1 MAARHCLRGTFSFF
15 QWCYASRMTAT
26 LNSDLHN
33 GAPADALSIS
43 EFGAQKALAI
53 LSQSGK
59 ENAGVRVFIKSGGCS
74 GYQYG
79 MAIDDRELEGD
90 TVIFDRGV
98 KLVVDR
104 MSLPLLL
111 GSEVDFVENMMGGGF
126 TVHNPN
132 ATSSCGCGHSFRTD
146 GSQSPDGAGGGGCGS
161 H

>member
-1 MAARHCLRGTFSFF
+1 
-15 QWCYASRMTAT
+15 MTAT
-26 LNSDLHN
+26 SFPETNT
-33 GAPADALSIS
+33 GTPAPEISIS
-43 EFGAQKALAI
+43 EFGAQKALGI
-53 LSQSGK
+53 LQNSGK

-90 TVIFDRGV
+90 TIVYDRGV
-98 KLVVDR
+98 KLLVDH
-104 MSLPLLL
+104 MSLPLLR
-111 GSEVDFVENMMGGGF
+111 GGEVDFVENMMGGGF

-146 GSQSPDGAGGGGCGS
+146 SSQAPDGEGSGGCAS

>member
-1 MAARHCLRGTFSFF
+1 
-15 QWCYASRMTAT
+15 MTAT
-26 LNSDLHN
+26 IPAQTGGDLPAHN
-33 GAPADALSIS
+33 ITIS
-43 EFGAQKALAI
+43 EYGATKALAI

-59 ENAGVRVFIKSGGCS
+59 DNAGVRVFIKSGGCS

-90 TVIFDRGV
+90 TIVHDRGV
-98 KLVVDR
+98 KLLIDR
-104 MSLPLLL
+104 MSLPLLR

-146 GSQSPDGAGGGGCGS
+146 GAQSPDGEGSGGCGS

>member
-1 MAARHCLRGTFSFF
+1 
-15 QWCYASRMTAT
+15 MTAT
-26 LNSDLHN
+26 SFPELHGDL
-33 GAPADALSIS
+33 PAQEIHIS
-43 EFGAQKALAI
+43 EYGAQKALAI

-90 TVIFDRGV
+90 TVVYDRGV
-98 KLVVDR
+98 KLVVDH
-104 MSLPLLL
+104 MSLPLLR

-126 TVHNPN
+126 TVNNPN

-146 GSQSPDGAGGGGCGS
+146 GSQSPDGQGSGGCGS
-161 H
+161 A

>member
-1 MAARHCLRGTFSFF
+1 
-15 QWCYASRMTAT
+15 MTAT
-26 LNSDLHN
+26 SLPESRGEQPTQDI
-33 GAPADALSIS
+33 SIS

-53 LSQSGK
+53 LAQSGK
-59 ENAGVRVFIKSGGCS
+59 ESAGVRVFIKSGGCS

-90 TVIFDRGV
+90 TIVMDRGV
-98 KLVVDR
+98 KLLVDR
-104 MSLPLLL
+104 MSFPLLR

-126 TVHNPN
+126 TVNNPN

-146 GSQSPDGAGGGGCGS
+146 GTQSPDGEGSGGCGS

>member
-1 MAARHCLRGTFSFF
+1 
-15 QWCYASRMTAT
+15 MTAT
-26 LNSDLHN
+26 SF
-33 GAPADALSIS
+33 PDAGHTLPGQEISIS
-43 EFGAQKALAI
+43 EFGAQKALSI
-53 LSQSGK
+53 LAQSGK
-59 ENAGVRVFIKSGGCS
+59 DNAGVRVFIKSGGCS

-90 TVIFDRGV
+90 TIVHDRGV
-98 KLVVDR
+98 KLLIDR
-104 MSLPLLL
+104 MSLPLLR

-146 GSQSPDGAGGGGCGS
+146 GAQSPDGEGNGGCGS

>member
-1 MAARHCLRGTFSFF
+1 
-15 QWCYASRMTAT
+15 MTAST
-26 LNSDLHN
+26 YPEPQGDI
-33 GAPADALSIS
+33 PTKEISIS
-43 EFGAQKALAI
+43 EFGAAKAQSILAG
-53 LSQSGK
+53 SGK

-90 TVIFDRGV
+90 LIVVDRGI
-98 KLVVDR
+98 KLLVDR
-104 MSLPLLL
+104 MSLPLLR

-126 TVHNPN
+126 TVNNPN

-146 GSQSPDGAGGGGCGS
+146 NAQAPDVEGSGGCGS

>member
-1 MAARHCLRGTFSFF
+1 
-15 QWCYASRMTAT
+15 MTAT
-26 LNSDLHN
+26 TTPEQP
-33 GAPADALSIS
+33 GGVPARDITIS
-43 EFGAQKALAI
+43 EFGAQKALGI
-53 LSQSGK
+53 LANSGK

-90 TVIFDRGV
+90 TIVYDRGV
-98 KLVVDR
+98 KLLVDR
-104 MSLPLLL
+104 MSLPLLR

-132 ATSSCGCGHSFRTD
+132 ATSACGCGSSFRTD
-146 GSQSPDGAGGGGCGS
+146 GAQSPDGEGSSGCGS